1 MPKLVYQC
9 SQKYELVSRV
19 PLLLSSWGLVIER
32 FAPHKGIEDSLGFS
46 IPRCRFR
53 IPCDCNLFQSLGEMS
68 KGRSILLDKL
78 YKAKEDLTL
87 GLLRSLHVGYP
98 LLFLEILFLTEEKK
112 VHEANLM
119 AEALTGSSKVLD
131 AGRHASRDA
140 DAFSRQNS
148 TRKGPRKVANFNE
161 AFQCSWLLIFF
172 RVVVNT

>member
-1 MPKLVYQC
+1 
-9 SQKYELVSRV
+9 
-19 PLLLSSWGLVIER
+19 
-32 FAPHKGIEDSLGFS
+32 
-46 IPRCRFR
+46 
-53 IPCDCNLFQSLGEMS
+53 MS

-87 GLLRSLHVGYP
+87 ALLRSLHVGYP

-119 AEALTGSSKVLD
+119 VEALTGSSKVLD

-140 DAFSRQNS
+140 DAFSRQNL

-161 AFQCSWLLIFF
+161 AFQCS
-172 RVVVNT
+172 

>member
-1 MPKLVYQC
+1 
-9 SQKYELVSRV
+9 
-19 PLLLSSWGLVIER
+19 
-32 FAPHKGIEDSLGFS
+32 
-46 IPRCRFR
+46 
-53 IPCDCNLFQSLGEMS
+53 MS
-68 KGRSILLDKL
+68 KGRSILLDML

-131 AGRHASRDA
+131 TGRHASRDA

-161 AFQCSWLLIFF
+161 AFQCRLTIDFFSCCCKYVSQKFAVLKLQLFLKLHAVSCSWTTTMLKSVGVEEKRKTSLLLS
-172 RVVVNT
+172 

>member
-1 MPKLVYQC
+1 
-9 SQKYELVSRV
+9 
-19 PLLLSSWGLVIER
+19 
-32 FAPHKGIEDSLGFS
+32 
-46 IPRCRFR
+46 
-53 IPCDCNLFQSLGEMS
+53 MS

-98 LLFLEILFLTEEKK
+98 LLFLEILFLTEK

-161 AFQCSWLLIFF
+161 AFQCS
-172 RVVVNT
+172 

>member
-1 MPKLVYQC
+1 
-9 SQKYELVSRV
+9 
-19 PLLLSSWGLVIER
+19 
-32 FAPHKGIEDSLGFS
+32 
-46 IPRCRFR
+46 
-53 IPCDCNLFQSLGEMS
+53 MS

-119 AEALTGSSKVLD
+119 AEA
-131 AGRHASRDA
+131 RPSRDA

-161 AFQCSWLLIFF
+161 AFQCS
-172 RVVVNT
+172 

>member
-1 MPKLVYQC
+1 
-9 SQKYELVSRV
+9 
-19 PLLLSSWGLVIER
+19 
-32 FAPHKGIEDSLGFS
+32 
-46 IPRCRFR
+46 
-53 IPCDCNLFQSLGEMS
+53 MS

-119 AEALTGSSKVLD
+119 AEALPGSSKVLD

-140 DAFSRQNS
+140 DAFSRQ
-148 TRKGPRKVANFNE
+148 KFNTKRSKKSSK
-161 AFQCSWLLIFF
+161 F
-172 RVVVNT
+172 

>member
-1 MPKLVYQC
+1 
-9 SQKYELVSRV
+9 
-19 PLLLSSWGLVIER
+19 
-32 FAPHKGIEDSLGFS
+32 
-46 IPRCRFR
+46 
-53 IPCDCNLFQSLGEMS
+53 MS

-119 AEALTGSSKVLD
+119 AEALPGSSKVLD

>member
-1 MPKLVYQC
+1 
-9 SQKYELVSRV
+9 
-19 PLLLSSWGLVIER
+19 
-32 FAPHKGIEDSLGFS
+32 
-46 IPRCRFR
+46 
-53 IPCDCNLFQSLGEMS
+53 MS

-78 YKAKEDLTL
+78 YKAKEDL

-148 TRKGPRKVANFNE
+148 TRKGPRKE
-161 AFQCSWLLIFF
+161 K
-172 RVVVNT
+172 

>member
-1 MPKLVYQC
+1 
-9 SQKYELVSRV
+9 
-19 PLLLSSWGLVIER
+19 
-32 FAPHKGIEDSLGFS
+32 
-46 IPRCRFR
+46 
-53 IPCDCNLFQSLGEMS
+53 MS

-78 YKAKEDLTL
+78 YKTKEDLTL

-98 LLFLEILFLTEEKK
+98 LLFLETLFLTEEKK

-131 AGRHASRDA
+131 A

-161 AFQCSWLLIFF
+161 AFQCRLTIDFFFVLL
-172 RVVVNT
+172 